1 MRVSASVDITTFIE
15 DGSIEVNPIYMF
27 QSAEDLN
34 EIVDNRL
41 KNNNGRGYIYL
52 PDSVFNRSLNL
63 LEYLEIWGFEASKLL
78 RFSKNPNAT
87 DFESLRIY
95 CESEFLEYISVVDL
109 KYKNCDGVYK
119 LSEIRLWDEI
129 PTIETFTYD
138 FKLQAVDSKV
148 LDTIEL
154 KLDLF
159 ERKLEHKTTVKSG
172 QNEHTI
178 EYL

>member
-15 DGSIEVNPIYMF
+15 DGSIEVNPTYIF

-41 KNNNGRGYIYL
+41 RNNNGRGYIYL

-63 LEYLEIWGFEASKLL
+63 LEYLEIWSFEASKLL
-78 RFSKNPNAT
+78 RFSKNPNVT

-129 PTIETFTYD
+129 PTTDTFTYD
-138 FKLQAVDSKV
+138 FKLQAVDSKG
-148 LDTIEL
+148 LDTVEL

-159 ERKLEHKTTVKSG
+159 ERKLEHKTKVKSG
-172 QNEHTI
+172 HNEHTI